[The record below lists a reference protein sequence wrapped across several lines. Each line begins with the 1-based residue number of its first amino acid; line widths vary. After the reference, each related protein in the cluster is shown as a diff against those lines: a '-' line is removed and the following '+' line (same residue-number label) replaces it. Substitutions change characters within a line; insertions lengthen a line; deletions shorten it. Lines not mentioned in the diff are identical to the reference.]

1 MTETTERTRSFAFA
15 LSICYSQMF
24 VPIVMTAS
32 NDRYSRQ
39 ILFAGIGAEGQARLS
54 NARITIIGCGALGS
68 AQAEMLARAGIG
80 FIRIID
86 RDFVE
91 LSNLHRQSLFDES
104 DARQNLPKVVAA
116 AQRLS
121 RINPSVTIDARIAD
135 VNYANIEDFIRDVDI
150 VIDATDNF
158 ETRFLINDAAVKL
171 SKPWVY
177 GAVVGAHGVQ
187 MTIRPNVTPCLRC
200 IFPDPPKPGS
210 TETCDTAGVILPIVA
225 TIASYQVVETLKLAM
240 NKKDA
245 MHGSLVQF
253 DIWANRITSTGLANT
268 RLDDCPTCGLR
279 NFEFLNARSGQ
290 LATPLCGRNAVQI
303 SPGAQTELNL
313 ESLSRQ
319 LINAGKVEL
328 NKYLLRLTTGD
339 YEITVFSDARGI
351 IRGTEDVN
359 VARSLY
365 ARYIGV

>member
-1 MTETTERTRSFAFA
+1 MTS
-15 LSICYSQMF
+15 
-24 VPIVMTAS
+24 S

-39 ILFAGIGAEGQARLS
+39 ILFAGIGESGQLRLS
-54 NARITIIGCGALGS
+54 EARVAIIGCGALGCL
-68 AQAEMLARAGIG
+68 QAEMLSRAGLG

-116 AQRLS
+116 RQRLS
-121 RINPSVTIDARIAD
+121 SINPSITIDGRIAD
-135 VNYANIEDFIRDVDI
+135 VNHSNVEDFMRDVDV

-187 MTIRPNVTPCLRC
+187 MTIRPHVTPCLRC
-200 IFPDPPKPGS
+200 IFPDPPQPGS
-210 TETCDTAGVILPIVA
+210 AETCDTAGVILPIVA
-225 TIASYQVVETLKLAM
+225 VIASYQVVETMKLAM
-240 NKKDA
+240 NKTDEL
-245 MHGSLVQF
+245 HESLIQI
-253 DIWANRITSTGLANT
+253 DIWSNRVTSTGLA
-268 RLDDCPTCGLR
+268 RARRDDCPTCGQGTY
-279 NFEFLNARSGQ
+279 EFLNARAGQ

-303 SPGAQTELNL
+303 SPGIRTSLNF

-319 LINAGKVEL
+319 LRNAGKVEF

>member
-1 MTETTERTRSFAFA
+1 
-15 LSICYSQMF
+15 LLISIILIMS
-24 VPIVMTAS
+24 AS

-39 ILFAGIGAEGQARLS
+39 ILFAGIGAAGQARLS
-54 NARITIIGCGALGS
+54 NSRIAIIGCGALGC
-68 AQAEMLARAGIG
+68 AQADMLTRAGIG
-80 FIRIID
+80 FLRIID

-121 RINPSVTIDARIAD
+121 DINPSVTIDARIAD

-158 ETRFLINDAAVKL
+158 ETRYLINDAAVKL

-187 MTIRPNVTPCLRC
+187 MTIRPGVTPCLQC
-200 IFPDPPKPGS
+200 IFPEPPMPGS

-225 TIASYQVVETLKLAM
+225 TIASCQVVETLKLAM
-240 NKKDA
+240 HKVEEL
-245 MHGSLVQF
+245 HGSLIQF
-253 DIWANRITSTGLANT
+253 DIWATRITSTRLTKAKLA
-268 RLDDCPTCGLR
+268 DCPTCGLG
-279 NFEFLNARSGQ
+279 NFEFLTARAGQ

-303 SPGAQTELNL
+303 SPGAQTQLNL

-319 LINAGKVEL
+319 LRNAGKVEL

-351 IRGTEDVN
+351 IRGTEDIN